1 MRYATIRNMDISNGD
16 GIRVAL
22 FLQGCSHHCKG
33 CFNESTWDFNGGRE
47 LTKNIENELAVMC
60 RKDWIDGLSILGGE
74 PLDQNLDELSDLLF
88 NVTLGLTNFPIWLWT
103 GYTVEEMTEEQ
114 KMFVETWV
122 DVLIDGRFDESQRDL
137 TLKYKGSRNQRVI
150 DIRKSNIFKNE
161 IVLLED

>member
-114 KMFVETWV
+114 KMFVEIWV

-150 DIRKSNIFKNE
+150 NIRKSNIFKNE

>member
-33 CFNESTWDFNGGRE
+33 CFNESTWDFSGGHE

-114 KMFVETWV
+114 KMFVEIWV

-161 IVLLED
+161 IVLWED

>member
-114 KMFVETWV
+114 KMFVEIWV

>member
-33 CFNESTWDFNGGRE
+33 CFNESTWDFNGGHE
-47 LTKNIENELAVMC
+47 LTKNIESSLIDMC
-60 RKDWIDGLSILGGE
+60 KTDWIDGLSILGGE

>member
-1 MRYATIRNMDISNGD
+1 MRYATIRNMDICDGD

-22 FLQGCSHHCKG
+22 YLQGCSHHCKG
-33 CFNESTWDFNGGRE
+33 CFNESTWDFSGGHE

-114 KMFVETWV
+114 KMFVEIWV

>member
-103 GYTVEEMTEEQ
+103 GYAVEEMTEEQ
-114 KMFVETWV
+114 KMFVEIWV

>member
-47 LTKNIENELAVMC
+47 LTKNIENELAAMC

-150 DIRKSNIFKNE
+150 DIRESNIFKNE

>member
-88 NVTLGLTNFPIWLWT
+88 NITLGLTNFPIWLWT

-114 KMFVETWV
+114 KMFVEIWV

-150 DIRKSNIFKNE
+150 DIRESNIFKNE
-161 IVLLED
+161 MVLLED